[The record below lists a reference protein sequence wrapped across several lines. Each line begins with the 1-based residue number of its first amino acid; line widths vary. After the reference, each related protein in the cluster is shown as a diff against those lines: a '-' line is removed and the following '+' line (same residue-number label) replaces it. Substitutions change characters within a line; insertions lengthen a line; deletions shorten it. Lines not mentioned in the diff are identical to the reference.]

1 MQQRLV
7 QPEQTVG
14 VRESGNHRD
23 VVPVEVKLDDGR
35 PTLEPQVRTRVGRS
49 LMPDSSTNTISRPS
63 RWAFF

>member
-35 PTLEPQVRTRVGRS
+35 LTLGRPGAHARGALADAGLVYKYDQSAFS
-49 LMPDSSTNTISRPS
+49 LG
-63 RWAFF
+63 FF